1 MHEDDN
7 FPKAGSRSSPGS
19 NNLPILIFVTEYV
32 VIENLGYVIHA
43 TPP

>member
-1 MHEDDN
+1 MHEDGN

-19 NNLPILIFVTEYV
+19 NDLPILILVTEFV
-32 VIENLGYVIHA
+32 VIENLGHVIHA